1 MKSLKFKG
9 CPLCSKQEYPI
20 IFSNDFLRILL
31 INNQNYPGYC
41 RVDLIDHI
49 KEMSNLNKKSQNK
62 LMKTIFLI
70 EKIIKVYINPDKIN
84 LASLGNIT
92 PHLHWHIIP
101 RHFEDNHFP
110 NSIWSTKERNTS
122 KEFSKEEELQFI
134 EYVRDKL
141 N

>member
-49 KEMSNLNKKSQNK
+49 KEMSDLNKKSQNK

-101 RHFEDNHFP
+101 RHFKDNHFP
-110 NSIWSTKERNTS
+110 NSIWSTKKRNST

-134 EYVRDKL
+134 EHVRDKL
-141 N
+141 S